1 LRRHCV
7 SIANEAPLLNKGRT
21 TATQQF
27 DFNECAYNK
36 VMAKDNGGYLNF
48 LAEQLLGDAISY
60 MLRYKSTLFQ
70 DKANAM
76 VVMK

>member
-1 LRRHCV
+1 
-7 SIANEAPLLNKGRT
+7 
-21 TATQQF
+21 
-27 DFNECAYNK
+27 
-36 VMAKDNGGYLNF
+36 MAKDNGGYLNF
-48 LAEQLLGDAISY
+48 LAVQLLGDAISY

>member
-1 LRRHCV
+1 VFLSTV
-7 SIANEAPLLNKGRT
+7 WGNASLTKVVLP
-21 TATQQF
+21 ATQQF

-48 LAEQLLGDAISY
+48 LAVLLLGDAISY
-60 MLRYKSTLFQ
+60 MLRYKATLFQ

>member
-1 LRRHCV
+1 VFLSTV
-7 SIANEAPLLNKGRT
+7 WGNASLTKVVLP
-21 TATQQF
+21 ATQQF

-48 LAEQLLGDAISY
+48 LAVLLLGDAISY